1 MSPQRSGPLAY
12 WHSGGGLE
20 SRSGP
25 ITPSRALELF
35 QFHVAEMSTG
45 LERRD
50 RAAVMYGARASL
62 DIASAVVAANAWK
75 AASGAAPVR
84 VSHENTATWL
94 RKP

>member
-1 MSPQRSGPLAY
+1 MSPQRSGSLAY
-12 WHSGGGLE
+12 WHSGGGIE
-20 SRSGP
+20 SRCGP

-35 QFHVAEMSTG
+35 QFHVAAMFTG

-50 RAAVMYGARASL
+50 GGAVMYCARASL
-62 DIASAVVAANAWK
+62 DIASAIVAANAWE

-84 VSHENTATWL
+84 VSHENAATWL